1 MSLSTV
7 RIGDSGLDLFLCV
20 LHGLSPW
27 VGCFGMKI
35 TDAVLSAGVLMSLLI
50 CLYEESLGH
59 L

>member
-35 TDAVLSAGVLMSLLI
+35 TDAALSAGVDVFADLPL
-50 CLYEESLGH
+50 
-59 L
+59 